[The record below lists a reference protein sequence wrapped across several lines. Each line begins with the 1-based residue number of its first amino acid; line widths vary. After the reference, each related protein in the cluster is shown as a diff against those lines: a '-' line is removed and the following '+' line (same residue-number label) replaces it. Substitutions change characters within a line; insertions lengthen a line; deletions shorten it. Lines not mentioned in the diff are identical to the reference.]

1 MKSYQVIESGAPL
14 KECELEI
21 PVPKNDEIL
30 IKTIACGVCHTDVH
44 IHEGFF
50 DVGNGKK
57 MQSRLTQPLTMG
69 HEIFGEVVSIGE
81 DVKDIEIG
89 KKFVVYPWIGCGE
102 CNSCIEDNEHE
113 CGPLTVSYTHLRAHE
128 T

>member
-81 DVKDIEIG
+81 DVRG
-89 KKFVVYPWIGCGE
+89 RTLSKFCTLSSWI
-102 CNSCIEDNEHE
+102 
-113 CGPLTVSYTHLRAHE
+113 
-128 T
+128 